1 VAITRNEI
9 GIRFAP
15 PKTDEARTDIK
26 AQISAKAEELAL
38 LIHELVPGC
47 REQSVA
53 ISAVEDAVDAA
64 HNGVDR
70 RLVLRGERRPARPVL
85 TAQAGPPSAEI
96 IAAAGPGGA

>member
-1 VAITRNEI
+1 
-9 GIRFAP
+9 
-15 PKTDEARTDIK
+15 
-26 AQISAKAEELAL
+26 
-38 LIHELVPGC
+38 
-47 REQSVA
+47 VA